1 MYLKKIGEGLFS
13 GVATFVP
20 ISSDVVVG
28 ERGVSVFYIEAKK
41 KKKKGLKLG
50 EDGREH
56 EKENSM
62 PLIFTV
68 QKDTNQA

>member
-41 KKKKGLKLG
+41 KKKGLKLA